1 MKDSNKNLLWGAL
14 IGSVVGSVTAL
25 LLAPKSGRELRQDI
39 TDGARQVSDKGQEL
53 AFKVGEQSSQLV
65 SKVKETADVVIKD
78 IQSWR
83 CSSDGKEIRISAT
96 ITDTDKLEEQAQ
108 DQAQT
113 EEIQAEEQVQEQ
125 SLAPEAVS
133 EEQGTGNV
141 VQLPVADESKAQS

>member
-1 MKDSNKNLLWGAL
+1 MKDSNKSLLWGAL

-25 LLAPKSGRELRQDI
+25 LLAPKTGRELRKDI

-53 AFKVGEQSSQLV
+53 AFKVGEQSSHLV

-96 ITDTDKLEEQAQ
+96 ITDTDKVEEHAQGQARS
-108 DQAQT
+108 
-113 EEIQAEEQVQEQ
+113 EEIQSQEQVQ

-133 EEQGTGNV
+133 EERETGNV
-141 VQLPVADESKAQS
+141 VQLPVTDESKAEN

>member
-1 MKDSNKNLLWGAL
+1 MKDSNKSLLWGAL

-25 LLAPKSGRELRQDI
+25 LLAPKTGRELRKDI

-53 AFKVGEQSSQLV
+53 AFKVGEQSSHLV

-96 ITDTDKLEEQAQ
+96 ITDTDKVEEHAQGQARS
-108 DQAQT
+108 
-113 EEIQAEEQVQEQ
+113 EEIQSQEQVQ

-133 EEQGTGNV
+133 EERETGNV
-141 VQLPVADESKAQS
+141 VQLPVADESKAEN

>member
-1 MKDSNKNLLWGAL
+1 MKDSNKSLLWGAL

-25 LLAPKSGRELRQDI
+25 LLAPKTGRELRKDI

-53 AFKVGEQSSQLV
+53 AFKVGEQSSHLV

-96 ITDTDKLEEQAQ
+96 ITDTDKVEEHAQGQARSEEIQSQEQAQ
-108 DQAQT
+108 N
-113 EEIQAEEQVQEQ
+113 
-125 SLAPEAVS
+125 LAPEAVS
-133 EEQGTGNV
+133 EERETGNV
-141 VQLPVADESKAQS
+141 VQLPVTDESKAEN